1 MEAISYKLPVFEGPL
16 DLLLFL
22 VQKNKLNIYDI
33 PIAEILEQYMDT
45 IRQMQETDMEVA
57 TEFLEMAARL
67 VQIKSSMLLPRHEEE
82 TEQLKRELTGELI
95 EYQLCRETAQRMSE
109 HYLGGLL
116 FAREPEEVEPDMTY
130 RRHHLPLELTD
141 AYLAAAGRGKRR
153 LPPPVQ
159 AFKGIVART
168 IVSVSSRIVRV
179 LRSLRQQN
187 TVRYDSLF
195 EQAESRSEL
204 VATFLALLELIKA
217 KRIRVDGEGETQQVH
232 ALSGGISDDE
242 LISDFD

>member
-33 PIAEILEQYMDT
+33 PIAQILDQYMDA

-57 TEFLEMAARL
+57 TEFLDMAARL

-82 TEQLKRELTGELI
+82 TEKLKQELTGELI
-95 EYQLCRETAQRMSE
+95 EYQLCRETAQRMRE
-109 HYLGGLL
+109 QYLGGLL
-116 FAREPEEVEPDMTY
+116 FVRETADVEPDMTY
-130 RRHHLPLELTD
+130 RRRHLPLELTD

-159 AFKGIVART
+159 AFSGIVSRT
-168 IVSVSSRIVRV
+168 IVSVSSRIVKV
-179 LRSLRQQN
+179 LRRLRQQD
-187 TVRYDSLF
+187 TVEYDSLF
-195 EQAESRSEL
+195 QQAESRSEL

-217 KRIRVDGEGETQQVH
+217 KRIRVDGEGESQQVH
-232 ALSGGISDDE
+232 ALTGGISDDE
-242 LISDFD
+242 LVSDFD